1 MDILLTL
8 WNNILAYIF
17 SLPTNVLIV
26 MVVMLCYRLITGT
39 IKQGIKI
46 ALIYF
51 GATFLL
57 GMFGINLPT
66 IPQIIEFL
74 LKMIGI

>member
-8 WNNILAYIF
+8 GNNILAYIF

-74 LKMIGI
+74 LKMMGL

>member
-1 MDILLTL
+1 MDILVTL
-8 WNNILAYIF
+8 GNNILAYIF